1 MLRIESGALV
11 REFGAE
17 KMKLEAWGENGLR
30 LRSTVLGAIDETQ
43 DWALLPRRREATD
56 IHIEG
61 GSARITN
68 GRTTARVSAL
78 GRVSFVNGR
87 GEEILTERW
96 RTREDTTTFSAILV
110 PGREYK
116 ASGGNCFRLAHRFE
130 AHDGEKLFGMGQ
142 YQDGRLEL
150 KGSILELAQRNSQAS
165 VPFVLS
171 SRGYGMLWNNPAIG
185 RAIFGSNFTEWS
197 AERSSQIDIWVTAG
211 DTPAEIEEAYAEVT
225 GTVPMMPEFA
235 MGLWQSKLR
244 YRTQEELLSVA
255 REYKKRGLPLSV
267 IVCDF
272 FHWPMQGE
280 WKFDRRY
287 WPNPK
292 AMTDELRE
300 MGIELVVSVWPTVD
314 RRSENF
320 KEMSER
326 GYLVRAERGLDTTM
340 NFMGETVFFDATM
353 PAAREYLWGKL
364 RQNYY
369 DNGVRVFWLDEA
381 EPEYSVYDFDNYRYH
396 SGSVMETGNAYPVA
410 YARTVCEGL
419 RNEGRE
425 EVISLVRCAWAGS
438 QRYGALVWSGDIS
451 ATFRSLRNQFAAGLN
466 MAIAGIPWWT
476 TDIGGFQGGDPD
488 NPVYRELF
496 VRWFQYATFCPVTR
510 IHGFRVAT
518 QPDFS
523 LELVGS
529 TSEDVFSGG
538 PNEIWSYGEEA
549 YEILKRYLLVRERM
563 RPYIRGIMRDAHE
576 RGTPAIR
583 PVFYDFP
590 SDPAAWA
597 VQDQMMF
604 GPDILVAP
612 VLHQGVTKRPVYLPA
627 GTTWVDARTGARVQG
642 GISIEC
648 ECPLDVLPVFMRAAS
663 PARVFS

>member
-1 MLRIESGALV
+1 MIRIESGAVV

-17 KMKLEAWGENGLR
+17 KLKVEAWGDNGLR
-30 LRSTVLGAIDETQ
+30 LRSTVLAAIDETR
-43 DWALLPRRREATD
+43 DWALLPKRREAID
-56 IHIEG
+56 IHIDG
-61 GSARITN
+61 DSARITN
-68 GRTTARVSAL
+68 GRTTAKLSAL
-78 GRVSFVNGR
+78 GRISFVNGR

-110 PGREYK
+110 QGREYK
-116 ASGGNCFRLAHRFE
+116 AFGGNCFRLVHRFE

-255 REYKKRGLPLSV
+255 REYRKRGLPLSV

-292 AMTDELRE
+292 AMIDELRE
-300 MGIELVVSVWPTVD
+300 MGIELMVSVWPTVD

-320 KEMSER
+320 IEMSER
-326 GYLVRAERGLDTTM
+326 GYLVRTERGLDTTM
-340 NFMGETVFFDATM
+340 NFMGETVFFDATK

-369 DNGVRVFWLDEA
+369 DNGVRIFWLDEA

-410 YARTVCEGL
+410 YARMVHDGL

-425 EVISLVRCAWAGS
+425 EVISLLRCAWAGS

-451 ATFRSLRNQFAAGLN
+451 ATFGALRNQFAAGLS

-488 NPVYRELF
+488 DPAYRELF

-510 IHGFRVAT
+510 MHGFRVARKS
-518 QPDFS
+518 DFS
-523 LELVGS
+523 LELVG
-529 TSEDVFSGG
+529 TSSDDVFSGG
-538 PNEIWSYGEEA
+538 PNEVWSYGPEA
-549 YEILKRYLLVRERM
+549 YEIMKRYLLARERM
-563 RPYIRGIMRDAHE
+563 RPYIRAVMRAAHA
-576 RGTPAIR
+576 RGTPVIR
-583 PVFYDFP
+583 PLFYDFP
-590 SDPAAWA
+590 SDSTTWS
-597 VQDQMMF
+597 VEDQYMF
-604 GPDILVAP
+604 GPDVLVAP
-612 VLHQGVTKRPVYLPA
+612 VLYEAVSKRTVYLPA
-627 GTTWVDARTGARVQG
+627 GTTWEDAHTGTRYQG
-642 GISIEC
+642 GVSVVR
-648 ECPLDVLPVFMRAAS
+648 ECPLDVLPVFVRGGS
-663 PARVFS
+663 NQRVFA